1 MKYFGACTMF
11 AFLCQV
17 QICDEKGH
25 FLTSH
30 SEQFYFNLAT
40 FGTELCHRFPP
51 KPTNDSTDSTTAWP
65 SKGGQV
71 CVRVWQ
77 LMLANIKQ

>member
-11 AFLCQV
+11 AFPCQV

-40 FGTELCHRFPP
+40 FGTEQFGYIW
-51 KPTNDSTDSTTAWP
+51 D
-65 SKGGQV
+65 
-71 CVRVWQ
+71 
-77 LMLANIKQ
+77 